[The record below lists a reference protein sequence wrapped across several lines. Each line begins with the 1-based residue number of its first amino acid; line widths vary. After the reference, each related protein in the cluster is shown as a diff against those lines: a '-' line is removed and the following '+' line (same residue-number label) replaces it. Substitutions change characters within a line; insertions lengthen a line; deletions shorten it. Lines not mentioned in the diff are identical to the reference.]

1 MFVTLLAGLL
11 LSLICRAEDKP
22 SLDWPNLA
30 AYEKANIKVK
40 AQSPGTVKVV
50 FMGDSITEFWTPNFW
65 NESRVNRGISGQ
77 TTPQMLL
84 RFRSDVLELKPK
96 VVVILAG
103 TNDVAENTGPARV
116 ETIIGNIVSMV
127 ELAQTNGLKV
137 VLGSILPA
145 AEFPWNKALK
155 PAEKIMALNRN
166 LRAYAMQKQLTFVD
180 YFSEMVDDKNGLR
193 LEYSEDGVHPNK
205 AGYDVMERLVTQALA
220 VHLKAEQ

>member
-1 MFVTLLAGLL
+1 
-11 LSLICRAEDKP
+11 
-22 SLDWPNLA
+22 
-30 AYEKANIKVK
+30 
-40 AQSPGTVKVV
+40 
-50 FMGDSITEFWTPNFW
+50 MGDSITEFWTPNFW

-103 TNDVAENTGPARV
+103 TNDVAENTGPARI
-116 ETIIGNIVSMV
+116 EMIIGNIVSMV

-155 PAEKIMALNRN
+155 PAEKIMAINRN
-166 LRAYAMQKQLTFVD
+166 LRAYSMQKQLTFVD

-205 AGYDVMERLVTQALA
+205 AGYDVMERLVAQALA